1 MWFARAFTDGV
12 RAEAPPP
19 DRPRTRTTTTPRA
32 APVATPAQ
40 ARLSPRARIERG
52 ARRHVRLRACCM
64 VSGWPAPRM
73 HHAGPSP
80 GRPSLARCLSQ
91 SQLVASCAL
100 SSAQLAGPWPGGVAR
115 ACKHQSVAAPCHAS
129 FCFAPGPVVLQRSRV
144 QRRQPWHGM
153 CGRQRVVHS
162 GVYLCVACQAACPSS
177 RSSRG
182 VVPPLPPCSATAICL
197 SPQLPCGRAGWCM
210 VTRAGRR
217 NGRTRALLHAA
228 CSYSAVSVWWPYL
241 LGRDFRCVG
250 RWGRLRDAPACLR
263 LRFFVPACL

>member
-19 DRPRTRTTTTPRA
+19 DRPRTRLGPPPRA

-144 QRRQPWHGM
+144 QCSAGSHGM
-153 CGRQRVVHS
+153 AWHVR
-162 GVYLCVACQAACPSS
+162 QAACSAQWC
-177 RSSRG
+177 
-182 VVPPLPPCSATAICL
+182 VPVRCMPGCL
-197 SPQLPCGRAGWCM
+197 SEQ
-210 VTRAGRR
+210 
-217 NGRTRALLHAA
+217 
-228 CSYSAVSVWWPYL
+228 SE
-241 LGRDFRCVG
+241 
-250 RWGRLRDAPACLR
+250 
-263 LRFFVPACL
+263 